1 MDLRDASNY
10 STVKKNISKGFTLIE
25 VLLVIAILAILA
37 AIVIIAIN
45 PAKQLGEAQDAQRRN
60 DVRAILDAVHQYS
73 IDNSGSYPEGIT
85 TYGSDCINEAADICQ
100 YGAGC
105 IDGVSLDVLAENGL
119 YLTEMPNDPSGATDS
134 ITGYKIM
141 INSGERIEVCAP
153 NTQGEE
159 PIVVAR

>member
-1 MDLRDASNY
+1 M
-10 STVKKNISKGFTLIE
+10 KKNISKGFTLIE

-60 DVRAILDAVHQYS
+60 DVRAVLDAVHQYA
-73 IDNSGSYPEGIT
+73 IDNSGSYPEGMV
-85 TYGSDCINEAADICQ
+85 YGSDCINEAADICQ
-100 YGAGC
+100 LGAGC
-105 IDGVSLDVLAENGL
+105 VDGVSLDVLAENGQ
-119 YLTEMPNDPSGATDS
+119 YLTELPNDPSGASDT

-141 INSGERIEVCAP
+141 INPSDRIEVCAP

-159 PIVVAR
+159 PIIVAR

>member
-1 MDLRDASNY
+1 M
-10 STVKKNISKGFTLIE
+10 KKNISKGFTLIE

-60 DVRAILDAVHQYS
+60 DVRAVLDAVHQYS
-73 IDNSGSYPEGIT
+73 IDNSGTYPEGIV
-85 TYGSDCINEAADICQ
+85 YGSDCINEAADICQ
-100 YGAGC
+100 MGAGC
-105 IDGVSLDVLAENGL
+105 VDGVSLDVLAEEGR
-119 YLTEMPNDPSGATDS
+119 YLTELPNDPSGASDT

-141 INSGERIEVCAP
+141 INPGDRVEVCAP